1 MRIACIFFS
10 LPILV
15 SLFGC
20 QSKEPGGLPTELIGV
35 WKTSAPKYRDCSMEL
50 TRDYVIFTNSN
61 SAAHV
66 DTNFVISIKRVPER
80 GHFLYTILYE
90 NIHEQK
96 YEFSFYYY
104 PAKNAVVRLKNQTD
118 VEWIKV
124 KPITSQESSPISG

>member
-15 SLFGC
+15 FLFGC
-20 QSKEPGGLPTELIGV
+20 QSKEPDGLPTELIGV

-104 PAKNAVVRLKNQTD
+104 PAKNGVVRLKNQTD